1 MALNSAFDPQKPN
14 PSCMIASGEGATRGV
29 FVELTSAVVIAS
41 PIFDRVDPGPCRE
54 PNRGERSRG
63 KRAAPLLL
71 VLAVR
76 SSPPWRVTRSVGLRA
91 FRFARR
97 AGLELGL
104 RVCGAR
110 G

>member
-76 SSPPWRVTRSVGLRA
+76 SSPSWRDAKRRLAR

-97 AGLELGL
+97 AERLPGPF
-104 RVCGAR
+104 VDADVD
-110 G
+110 

>member
-54 PNRGERSRG
+54 PSPGERSRG
-63 KRAAPLLL
+63 KRAAPSVRRSPKRSIEGGSVDELLDVTVERP
-71 VLAVR
+71 VLDQFKVE
-76 SSPPWRVTRSVGLRA
+76 V
-91 FRFARR
+91 
-97 AGLELGL
+97 
-104 RVCGAR
+104 
-110 G
+110 